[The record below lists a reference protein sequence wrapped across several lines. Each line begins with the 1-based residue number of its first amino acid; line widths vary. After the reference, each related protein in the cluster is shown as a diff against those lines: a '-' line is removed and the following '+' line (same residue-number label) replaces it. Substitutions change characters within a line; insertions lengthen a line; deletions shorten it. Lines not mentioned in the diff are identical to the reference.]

1 MSNDFRPGVDAA
13 RRALG
18 SAIPIVTRDHPGGE
32 KGVKLS
38 LDEVASRIRVGR
50 NDPRVRAW
58 AIRAV
63 KAAGGPQGKREQAEA
78 IRKALKDATVYVND
92 PVNTEFIQAA
102 HETLCLDDKGLCFRG
117 GDCDDLVVAY
127 GSATLSIGIP
137 TQIIGEGFGFDGIPS
152 HVLAA
157 IQDGSTWLRVDPST
171 DKVVGD
177 FVQGTSERWIDPMA
191 KDGTKGM
198 GEAKGDFVGVGQI
211 GAPHGLGAQGASSAI
226 SGLQIAGSIVA
237 AMGILGA
244 IAWLL
249 PDPNAKYRV
258 PIDPR
263 EEHLCYRNQAFSVAP
278 RVTIVRGTQKSLY
291 MVHVGD
297 EMFPYGLSADGSHV
311 WPFTTRADAVRF
323 AKSRIDSDHPPR
335 TQACRARM
343 PRAV

>member
-1 MSNDFRPGVDAA
+1 MSDAFQPGVEAA
-13 RRALG
+13 RKALG

-137 TQIIGEGFGFDGIPS
+137 TQIIGEGFGFDGVPS

-171 DKVVGD
+171 DKIVGD
-177 FVQGTSERWIDPMA
+177 FVQGTSERWIDPMV
-191 KDGTKGM
+191 KDPTAGM
-198 GEAKGDFVGVGQI
+198 GEAKGDFVGVGAI
-211 GAPHGLGAQGASSAI
+211 GAGALGQGLGSQGGSSAI
-226 SGLQIAGSIVA
+226 TGLQIAGSIVA
-237 AMGILGA
+237 AVGILGA
-244 IAWLL
+244 ITWLL
-249 PDPNAKYRV
+249 PDP
-258 PIDPR
+258 
-263 EEHLCYRNQAFSVAP
+263 S
-278 RVTIVRGTQKSLY
+278 
-291 MVHVGD
+291 
-297 EMFPYGLSADGSHV
+297 
-311 WPFTTRADAVRF
+311 
-323 AKSRIDSDHPPR
+323 PR
-335 TQACRARM
+335 TVYVPTRRPRAR
-343 PRAV
+343 RAA